1 MPIHKKNQTAGKTVV
16 NPMVQPA
23 LMQQSFIQV
32 TLPFAAPE
40 ITPKMTPSFS
50 SSASSSSLPSS
61 PPSSPPKKS
70 PSQGLLYNQ
79 AHKRTPEPQ
88 KEIIEELIEE
98 PIKEPIKE
106 SIKESKKELTTNGL
120 KVSKMEETL
129 KTKEASKTKE
139 VSKIKEGSETAEDSE
154 TKAPTKAPTQAS
166 KQAYADL
173 LKHPQLW
180 RGKDLTKASATHT
193 VASGYSALD
202 DCLAGGG
209 WPNAGLVD
217 FILPHAGIGELR
229 LLLPALTTLAE
240 NRWLAWINPPFT
252 PYAPALEAAGIDSSK
267 ILLIYTK
274 SHEEML
280 WAMERTCK
288 SGSCGAVLVWPD
300 ERKLSLKETRRVQL
314 AAKQG
319 TTLSVLFRPIEASS
333 KASLAELRLAL
344 SPGKDP
350 LHLSVDIIKRRGG
363 WPVKGLT
370 LPIAAVTQSQYTSA
384 HAVRQKLSLW
394 RDQWQGLQFQQEA
407 LQEALQKQRDDNF
420 TKVSSAGSSEDSFDD
435 YVESYVEGF
444 SEGNSKNTSAPSLH

>member
-1 MPIHKKNQTAGKTVV
+1 MPIHKKNQTAGKTVA
-16 NPMVQPA
+16 NTMVQPA
-23 LMQQSFIQV
+23 LMQQSFIQA

-50 SSASSSSLPSS
+50 SSASSSSLPSSLPSS

-106 SIKESKKELTTNGL
+106 SINESKKEPTTNGL
-120 KVSKMEETL
+120 KVSKIEETL

-139 VSKIKEGSETAEDSE
+139 CSKINKGSE
-154 TKAPTKAPTQAS
+154 TKAPTQAS

-420 TKVSSAGSSEDSFDD
+420 TKVSSAGSSEDSFEDSFDD

-444 SEGNSKNTSAPSLH
+444 SEGNSTNTSAPSLH

>member
-1 MPIHKKNQTAGKTVV
+1 MPINKKNQTADRTII
-16 NPMVQPA
+16 QPA
-23 LMQQSFIQV
+23 LMQQSFIQA

-40 ITPKMTPSFS
+40 ITPKMTPSL
-50 SSASSSSLPSS
+50 SSSSLPNF
-61 PPSSPPKKS
+61 PPKKS

-79 AHKRTPEPQ
+79 AHKQAPEPQ
-88 KEIIEELIEE
+88 KEVIEE
-98 PIKEPIKE
+98 PIKE
-106 SIKESKKELTTNGL
+106 SKKEPTTNGL
-120 KVSKMEETL
+120 KVSKIKETS
-129 KTKEASKTKE
+129 KTKEASK
-139 VSKIKEGSETAEDSE
+139 IKENSETAEDSE
-154 TKAPTKAPTQAS
+154 TKAPTQASTQAS

-229 LLLPALTTLAE
+229 LLLPALTTLAQ

-274 SHEEML
+274 THEEML

-300 ERKLSLKETRRVQL
+300 EHKLSLKETRRVQL

-319 TTLSVLFRPIEASS
+319 ATLSVLFRPVEASK

-344 SPGKDP
+344 SPGQDP

-363 WPVKGLT
+363 WPVNGLT

-394 RDQWQGLQFQQEA
+394 REQWQGLQFQQQA
-407 LQEALQKQRDDNF
+407 LQEVLQKQDANDFSKVGSEGYSKNF
-420 TKVSSAGSSEDSFDD
+420 SGDSIEGSIEGSFEDSFED
-435 YVESYVEGF
+435 YAESYMEGF

>member
-1 MPIHKKNQTAGKTVV
+1 MPIHKKNQTAGKTVA
-16 NPMVQPA
+16 NTMVQPA
-23 LMQQSFIQV
+23 LMQQSFIQA

-40 ITPKMTPSFS
+40 ITPKMTPSFP

-106 SIKESKKELTTNGL
+106 SINESKKEPTTNGL
-120 KVSKMEETL
+120 KVSKIEETL

-139 VSKIKEGSETAEDSE
+139 LSKINKGSE
-154 TKAPTKAPTQAS
+154 TKAPTQASKQAS

>member
-1 MPIHKKNQTAGKTVV
+1 MPINKKNQTADRTII
-16 NPMVQPA
+16 QPV
-23 LMQQSFIQV
+23 LMQQSFIQA
-32 TLPFAAPE
+32 TLPFATPE
-40 ITPKMTPSFS
+40 IIPKMAPSLAPNS
-50 SSASSSSLPSS
+50 SPSASSNKSKSRNLLHKLTHEQAGEQKPNLAVKA
-61 PPSSPPKKS
+61 PKDTEKD
-70 PSQGLLYNQ
+70 
-79 AHKRTPEPQ
+79 
-88 KEIIEELIEE
+88 
-98 PIKEPIKE
+98 
-106 SIKESKKELTTNGL
+106 LTADL
-120 KVSKMEETL
+120 KNDL
-129 KTKEASKTKE
+129 KTD
-139 VSKIKEGSETAEDSE
+139 IKKDPA
-154 TKAPTKAPTQAS
+154 
-166 KQAYADL
+166 QAYAEL

-180 RGKDLTKASATHT
+180 RGKDLTKASSTHT
-193 VASGYSALD
+193 IASGYDALD

-350 LHLSVDIIKRRGG
+350 LHLSVDILKRRGG
-363 WPVKGLT
+363 WPVNGLA

-394 RDQWQGLQFQQEA
+394 RDKWEGVQFQQEA
-407 LQEALQKQRDDNF
+407 LQEQGDDNL
-420 TKVSSAGSSEDSFDD
+420 TKVSSEDSFDD
-435 YVESYVEGF
+435 YVESYVKGF
-444 SEGNSKNTSAPSLH
+444 SEGNSKNTPAPSLH

>member
-1 MPIHKKNQTAGKTVV
+1 MPIHKKNQTAGKTVA
-16 NPMVQPA
+16 NTMVQPA
-23 LMQQSFIQV
+23 LMQQSFIQT

-40 ITPKMTPSFS
+40 ITPKMTPSFP

-106 SIKESKKELTTNGL
+106 SIKESKKEPTTNGL
-120 KVSKMEETL
+120 KVSKIEETL

-139 VSKIKEGSETAEDSE
+139 LSKINKGSE
-154 TKAPTKAPTQAS
+154 TKAPTQAS

-420 TKVSSAGSSEDSFDD
+420 TKVSSAGSSEDSFEDSFDD

-444 SEGNSKNTSAPSLH
+444 SEGNSTNTSAPSLH

>member
-23 LMQQSFIQV
+23 LMQQSFIQA

-40 ITPKMTPSFS
+40 ITPKMTPSFP

-106 SIKESKKELTTNGL
+106 SINESKKEPTTNGL
-120 KVSKMEETL
+120 KVSKIEETL

-139 VSKIKEGSETAEDSE
+139 LSKINKGSE
-154 TKAPTKAPTQAS
+154 TKAPTQAS

-420 TKVSSAGSSEDSFDD
+420 TQVSSAGSSEDSFDDSFDD

>member
-1 MPIHKKNQTAGKTVV
+1 
-16 NPMVQPA
+16 MVQPA
-23 LMQQSFIQV
+23 LMQQSFIQA

-40 ITPKMTPSFS
+40 ITPKMTPSFP

-106 SIKESKKELTTNGL
+106 SINESKKEPTTNGL
-120 KVSKMEETL
+120 KVSKIEETL

-139 VSKIKEGSETAEDSE
+139 VSKIKKGSE
-154 TKAPTKAPTQAS
+154 TKAPTQAS

>member
-23 LMQQSFIQV
+23 LMQQSFIQA

-98 PIKEPIKE
+98 PIKE
-106 SIKESKKELTTNGL
+106 SKKELTTNGL

-154 TKAPTKAPTQAS
+154 TKAPTKAS

>member
-1 MPIHKKNQTAGKTVV
+1 MPIHKKNQTAGRT
-16 NPMVQPA
+16 PA
-23 LMQQSFIQV
+23 QSTLIQQSFIQA
-32 TLPFAAPE
+32 TLPFSAPE
-40 ITPKMTPSFS
+40 ITLQIAP
-50 SSASSSSLPSS
+50 SSLSNAL
-61 PPSSPPKKS
+61 PKKNS
-70 PSQGLLYNQ
+70 SQSLSRERTHEKKRKSATKSLKTSSKTLIDHLQAKNEPVVSGTENPEIKQTKGPSQ
-79 AHKRTPEPQ
+79 
-88 KEIIEELIEE
+88 
-98 PIKEPIKE
+98 
-106 SIKESKKELTTNGL
+106 
-120 KVSKMEETL
+120 
-129 KTKEASKTKE
+129 
-139 VSKIKEGSETAEDSE
+139 
-154 TKAPTKAPTQAS
+154 
-166 KQAYADL
+166 AYTDL

-180 RGKDLTKASATHT
+180 RGKDLTKASITRT

-267 ILLIYTK
+267 ILLIYAK

-319 TTLSVLFRPIEASS
+319 TTLSVLFRPIEATS
-333 KASLAELRLAL
+333 KASLAELRLGL
-344 SPGKDP
+344 SQGKDP

-384 HAVRQKLSLW
+384 NAVRQKLSLW
-394 RDQWQGLQFQQEA
+394 REQRAGLQFQQEA
-407 LQEALQKQRDDNF
+407 LQETLKEQGDNNDSI
-420 TKVSSAGSSEDSFDD
+420 KIGSENSSKD
-435 YVESYVEGF
+435 YVECYAEGF
-444 SEGNSKNTSAPSLH
+444 SEGNTENTSAPSLH

>member
-1 MPIHKKNQTAGKTVV
+1 MPTHKKNQTTGQTADRAT
-16 NPMVQPA
+16 VQPA
-23 LMQQSFIQV
+23 LMQQSFIQA

-40 ITPKMTPSFS
+40 MTPKSAPSLS
-50 SSASSSSLPSS
+50 PSASPSSLPKSSSLPK
-61 PPSSPPKKS
+61 KKS
-70 PSQGLLYNQ
+70 PSQGLLHNQ
-79 AHKRTPEPQ
+79 EHKRAREQTPNLATRSKKTPAKAAINDAQ
-88 KEIIEELIEE
+88 AKTAELKAAPEA
-98 PIKEPIKE
+98 PKK
-106 SIKESKKELTTNGL
+106 SKKESKKEF
-120 KVSKMEETL
+120 K
-129 KTKEASKTKE
+129 KEPTISSAKGPERK
-139 VSKIKEGSETAEDSE
+139 E
-154 TKAPTKAPTQAS
+154 TKDST
-166 KQAYADL
+166 QAYADL

-180 RGKDLTKASATHT
+180 RGKDLSKASATHT

-229 LLLPALTTLAE
+229 LLLPALTTLAD

-319 TTLSVLFRPIEASS
+319 TTLSVLFRPTEASS

-394 RDQWQGLQFQQEA
+394 REQRQELQFQQEA
-407 LQEALQKQRDDNF
+407 LQEALQEQGDNNF
-420 TKVSSAGSSEDSFDD
+420 IKVSSEDCSENYSEN
-435 YVESYVEGF
+435 YVESYVKGF
-444 SEGNSKNTSAPSLH
+444 IESSTDNTPAPSLH

>member
-1 MPIHKKNQTAGKTVV
+1 MPINKKNQTADRTII
-16 NPMVQPA
+16 QPV
-23 LMQQSFIQV
+23 LIQQSFIQA
-32 TLPFAAPE
+32 TLPFATPE
-40 ITPKMTPSFS
+40 ITPKMAPSFASNTAPNSS
-50 SSASSSSLPSS
+50 SSASSNKSKSRNLLHKLTREQAGEHKPNLAVKA
-61 PPSSPPKKS
+61 PKDTEKD
-70 PSQGLLYNQ
+70 
-79 AHKRTPEPQ
+79 
-88 KEIIEELIEE
+88 
-98 PIKEPIKE
+98 
-106 SIKESKKELTTNGL
+106 LTADLEND
-120 KVSKMEETL
+120 L
-129 KTKEASKTKE
+129 KTD
-139 VSKIKEGSETAEDSE
+139 IKKD
-154 TKAPTKAPTQAS
+154 PTQA
-166 KQAYADL
+166 YTDL

-180 RGKDLTKASATHT
+180 RGKDLTKASSTHT
-193 VASGYSALD
+193 VASGYGALD

-350 LHLSVDIIKRRGG
+350 LHLSVDILKRRGG
-363 WPVKGLT
+363 WPVNGLA

-394 RDQWQGLQFQQEA
+394 RDKWEGVQFQQEA
-407 LQEALQKQRDDNF
+407 LQEQGDDNF
-420 TKVSSAGSSEDSFDD
+420 TKVSSEGSFDD

-444 SEGNSKNTSAPSLH
+444 SEGNSKNTPAPSLH

>member
-1 MPIHKKNQTAGKTVV
+1 MPIHKKNQTAGRTL
-16 NPMVQPA
+16 VQST
-23 LMQQSFIQV
+23 LIQQSFIQA

-40 ITPKMTPSFS
+40 ITPQIAP
-50 SSASSSSLPSS
+50 SSLSNAL
-61 PPSSPPKKS
+61 PKKNS
-70 PSQGLLYNQ
+70 SQSLSRERTHKEKRKSATKSLKTSSKTLIDHLQAKNEPNQ
-79 AHKRTPEPQ
+79 TAE
-88 KEIIEELIEE
+88 
-98 PIKEPIKE
+98 
-106 SIKESKKELTTNGL
+106 L
-120 KVSKMEETL
+120 KVAHTL
-129 KTKEASKTKE
+129 KTELKKEPTVSGPEKPEIKQTKGP
-139 VSKIKEGSETAEDSE
+139 S
-154 TKAPTKAPTQAS
+154 
-166 KQAYADL
+166 QAYTDL

-180 RGKDLTKASATHT
+180 RGKDLTKASITRT

-267 ILLIYTK
+267 ILLIYAK

-319 TTLSVLFRPIEASS
+319 TTLSVLFRPIEATS
-333 KASLAELRLAL
+333 KASLAELRLGL

-384 HAVRQKLSLW
+384 NAVRQKLSLW
-394 RDQWQGLQFQQEA
+394 REQRAGVQFQQEA
-407 LQEALQKQRDDNF
+407 LQETLKEQGDNNDF
-420 TKVSSAGSSEDSFDD
+420 TKMGSEDSSKNSSKD
-435 YVESYVEGF
+435 YVKSYAEGF
-444 SEGNSKNTSAPSLH
+444 SEGNTGNTSAPSLH